1 MDYKVYFIMLL
12 AFLMSSSLRIIFTM
26 AEVTRLRAKG
36 LTVTYHPGM
45 MVVNA
50 YLIGATCAS
59 ATGILYVTIK
69 WLLA

>member
-1 MDYKVYFIMLL
+1 
-12 AFLMSSSLRIIFTM
+12 M

-36 LTVTYHPGM
+36 LTVTFNPGM
-45 MVVNA
+45 IAVNA
-50 YLIGATCAS
+50 YIVGATCAS

>member
-1 MDYKVYFIMLL
+1 
-12 AFLMSSSLRIIFTM
+12 M

-36 LTVTYHPGM
+36 LTVTYHPGI
-45 MVVNA
+45 MVINA

-59 ATGILYVTIK
+59 ATGIGYVTIK